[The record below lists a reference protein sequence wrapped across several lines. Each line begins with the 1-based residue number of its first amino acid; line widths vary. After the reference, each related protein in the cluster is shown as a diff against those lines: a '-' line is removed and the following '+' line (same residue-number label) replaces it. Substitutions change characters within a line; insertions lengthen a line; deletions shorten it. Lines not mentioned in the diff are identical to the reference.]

1 MTVCC
6 GVLIYAEI
14 KYCSTFRSM
23 QQKIIEI
30 NSYIQYIQSTDFSQ
44 VLTQFP
50 EE

>member
-6 GVLIYAEI
+6 GVLIHAEI

-23 QQKIIEI
+23 EQNSIDI
-30 NSYIQYIQSTDFSQ
+30 NSYIQHMQSTDFSQ

-50 EE
+50 KE